1 MTRRVAADARGDDVV
16 GVGTFPEMPRATA
29 GEKPRP
35 TASAS
40 PGYFAPPSANKVVMY
55 RTWFGAILFLEY
67 ALVRKSVTLLKLL
80 SHPWVSIAVH
90 VVIDAVVLWFM
101 NAFPGVQNTGL
112 ARQSEKEA
120 ARGER
125 RRRATSRA
133 DAASPAAYSGL
144 YIRPPPAA
152 STVPTFSGST
162 PLSGSSAPS
171 NESGSVASPP
181 GLVGSIHAFCVK
193 PTMPPP
199 AA

>member
-133 DAASPAAYSGL
+133 DAASNADRTPRRLRVRSTCRCWRDTLKLFSRVPTISNVLLGSPSGL
-144 YIRPPPAA
+144 YHGYTCR
-152 STVPTFSGST
+152 SK
-162 PLSGSSAPS
+162 
-171 NESGSVASPP
+171 
-181 GLVGSIHAFCVK
+181 CC
-193 PTMPPP
+193 
-199 AA
+199 

>member
-125 RRRATSRA
+125 RRRDFPRRRRVERRSNASS
-133 DAASPAAYSGL
+133 AARPAARAVAGATRAEVVQP
-144 YIRPPPAA
+144 RPDD
-152 STVPTFSGST
+152 
-162 PLSGSSAPS
+162 
-171 NESGSVASPP
+171 
-181 GLVGSIHAFCVK
+181 I
-193 PTMPPP
+193 
-199 AA
+199 